1 MKTNQLSHI
10 DSSGKAKMV
19 DVSGK
24 QITRR
29 SATAAGEVKVSPTTF
44 DILTREVN
52 KKGDLL
58 TVSKLVGIMA
68 AKKTAELIPLCH
80 PLKITKIDVDLAYD
94 QELPGIRVRS
104 TVVAEDI
111 TGVEMEALTAVSV
124 ACLTVYDMA
133 KAVDKN
139 MVIQNIRLIEKSG
152 GKCGPFKSETDRK

>member
-10 DSSGKAKMV
+10 DSAGKAKMV

-29 SATAAGEVKVSPTTF
+29 TATAAGEVKVSLATF
-44 DILTREVN
+44 EIMVTEVN

-58 TVSKLVGIMA
+58 TVSKLAGIIA
-68 AKKTAELIPLCH
+68 AKKTADLIPLCH
-80 PLKITKIDVDLAYD
+80 PLKISNIDVNLSYD
-94 QELPGIRVRS
+94 QELPGIQVRS
-104 TVVAEDI
+104 TVIAEDI

-133 KAVDKN
+133 KAIDKS
-139 MVIQNIRLIEKSG
+139 MVIQNIRLLEKTG
-152 GKCGPFKSETDRK
+152 GKSDAYKSETIGA